1 LFSGAEALPNL
12 AATIQFEWH
21 AEVAQLVEQL
31 IRNQQVI
38 GSSPIFGSILRLIS
52 SATPRSRYL
61 HALFVRVVPCFMV
74 FSSDFHTRQ
83 RAPFSPRIKSA
94 TGYPLVFLLRR

>member
-1 LFSGAEALPNL
+1 
-12 AATIQFEWH
+12 
-21 AEVAQLVEQL
+21 
-31 IRNQQVI
+31 
-38 GSSPIFGSILRLIS
+38 LIS

-61 HALFVRVVPCFMV
+61 HALFVQVVPCFMV

-94 TGYPLVFLLRR
+94 TGYPPVFLLRR